1 MSEAR
6 AGSTPGTATAGAPFL
21 VERGARM
28 RMTFSG
34 EKAKEALGGL
44 MTNDVVTLRAGTGHR
59 AAALTPKGR
68 VIALCRVFDRG
79 SDLLVDCD
87 AAAGEGFATMI
98 RKFVNPRLAKYALV
112 TDATDCMGVHGAG
125 AGSVLAGALSHAA
138 AGATGGDGG
147 LASRLEAL
155 VPMDGITVGEG
166 DAATY
171 VARSAELSAPGFELF
186 GAKARVGAIR
196 TALADLGVRT
206 ATPDEVTAL
215 RVEAGIPEWGTEMDV
230 ETIPQEAVLDDL
242 GAISF
247 NKGCYTGQEV
257 VARIHFRGHVNRL
270 LRLLAS
276 ESPLAVG
283 SRVIDAAGTDVGE
296 VRTSVV
302 SATRGPLAI
311 AMVRREVEPGSD
323 VTVRSATS
331 EVRARVSPLVP
342 VGGMPA

>member
-1 MSEAR
+1 
-6 AGSTPGTATAGAPFL
+6 
-21 VERGARM
+21 
-28 RMTFSG
+28 
-34 EKAKEALGGL
+34 
-44 MTNDVVTLRAGTGHR
+44 
-59 AAALTPKGR
+59 
-68 VIALCRVFDRG
+68 
-79 SDLLVDCD
+79 
-87 AAAGEGFATMI
+87 
-98 RKFVNPRLAKYALV
+98 
-112 TDATDCMGVHGAG
+112 
-125 AGSVLAGALSHAA
+125 
-138 AGATGGDGG
+138 
-147 LASRLEAL
+147 
-155 VPMDGITVGEG
+155 
-166 DAATY
+166 
-171 VARSAELSAPGFELF
+171 
-186 GAKARVGAIR
+186 
-196 TALADLGVRT
+196 VRT

-276 ESPLAVG
+276 ESPLTVG

-323 VTVRSATS
+323 VTVRSESS

-342 VGGMPA
+342 VGNMTT